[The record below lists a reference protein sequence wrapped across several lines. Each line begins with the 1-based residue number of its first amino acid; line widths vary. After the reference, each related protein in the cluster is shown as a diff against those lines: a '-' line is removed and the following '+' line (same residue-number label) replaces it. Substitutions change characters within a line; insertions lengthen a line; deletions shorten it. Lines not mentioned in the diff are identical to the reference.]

1 MADLVIVTRGGL
13 VKRTDVKEYK
23 THHRATGGVLAVRLR
38 KGDEVAGMVEI
49 ERAAQTVMV
58 VTNKGTA
65 LRFKA
70 GEIPRT
76 GRRTQG
82 VIALKVKKGEQIVL
96 VTAL

>member
-1 MADLVIVTRGGL
+1 MPDLVIVTRDGL

-23 THHRATGGVLAVRLR
+23 THHRATGGVLALRLR
-38 KGDEVAGMVEI
+38 KGDEVAGLVEV
-49 ERAAQTVMV
+49 ERVTQTVMV

-76 GRRTQG
+76 GRRTLG
-82 VIALKVKKGEQIVL
+82 VIGLKLKKGERIVS